1 MSKAQRMAWERSR
14 CDRHVSSLF
23 PGWDF
28 TYADMAAYPG
38 VQKQQSGYLETPPL
52 ATDYGDMQSFIID
65 TTGCIVG
72 SR

>member
-1 MSKAQRMAWERSR
+1 
-14 CDRHVSSLF
+14 
-23 PGWDF
+23 
-28 TYADMAAYPG
+28 